1 MKKRDAYHPDYLNMY
16 PCLKERPDILKFLKQ
31 CDRKQEYLEY
41 DLKVN
46 RARTNKRTMETV
58 IWPQRELSYEH
69 LLEEHQFAQQEPSP
83 EETLLHEIEL
93 ENQRCAVERLP
104 NDERLLLHLRYW
116 CDFSQAEIA
125 RHLGVT
131 QQSVSYQERCILR
144 KLKKL
149 LNDIQKTE
157 DKIAELQEHLKR
169 QNTLRQQM
177 EDIEIIK
184 SFRSMKLDSRSLL
197 VLLDGIQKGT
207 VTIQMDEDGGIT
219 VEDAKAPQKK
229 ENNAEVHRPP
239 VGQMTE
245 REVLDDEE

>member
-1 MKKRDAYHPDYLNMY
+1 MNM
-16 PCLKERPDILKFLKQ
+16 
-31 CDRKQEYLEY
+31 
-41 DLKVN
+41 
-46 RARTNKRTMETV
+46 
-58 IWPQRELSYEH
+58 
-69 LLEEHQFAQQEPSP
+69 
-83 EETLLHEIEL
+83 
-93 ENQRCAVERLP
+93 
-104 NDERLLLHLRYW
+104 
-116 CDFSQAEIA
+116 
-125 RHLGVT
+125 
-131 QQSVSYQERCILR
+131 

-177 EDIEIIK
+177 EDIEIVK
-184 SFRSMKLDSRSLL
+184 SFRSMKLDSRNLL

-219 VEDAKAPQKK
+219 VEDTAPQKK

>member
-1 MKKRDAYHPDYLNMY
+1 MVVCIRGG
-16 PCLKERPDILKFLKQ
+16 
-31 CDRKQEYLEY
+31 DRADE
-41 DLKVN
+41 
-46 RARTNKRTMETV
+46 
-58 IWPQRELSYEH
+58 
-69 LLEEHQFAQQEPSP
+69 
-83 EETLLHEIEL
+83 HEIE
-93 ENQRCAVERLP
+93 
-104 NDERLLLHLRYW
+104 
-116 CDFSQAEIA
+116 
-125 RHLGVT
+125 
-131 QQSVSYQERCILR
+131 
-144 KLKKL
+144 KL

-177 EDIEIIK
+177 EDIEIVK

-229 ENNAEVHRPP
+229 ENSEEVHRPP

>member
-1 MKKRDAYHPDYLNMY
+1 MNM
-16 PCLKERPDILKFLKQ
+16 
-31 CDRKQEYLEY
+31 
-41 DLKVN
+41 
-46 RARTNKRTMETV
+46 
-58 IWPQRELSYEH
+58 
-69 LLEEHQFAQQEPSP
+69 
-83 EETLLHEIEL
+83 
-93 ENQRCAVERLP
+93 
-104 NDERLLLHLRYW
+104 
-116 CDFSQAEIA
+116 
-125 RHLGVT
+125 
-131 QQSVSYQERCILR
+131 

-177 EDIEIIK
+177 EDIEIVK

-197 VLLDGIQKGT
+197 VLIDGIQKGT

-219 VEDAKAPQKK
+219 VEDAKAPHKK

-245 REVLDDEE
+245 REVLDDE